1 MGCSLSIF
9 DAEGTPQFSREFSTP
24 DGAAEFLEFA
34 IDPLMAK
41 GAKYIVVGDEIARIE
56 KTYRAKT
63 IAACISANVD
73 WSNAIHYCLYLRP
86 YQ

>member
-9 DAEGTPQFSREFSTP
+9 DSQGTPQFSQDFSTP
-24 DGAAEFLEFA
+24 DGAVEFLEVA

-41 GAKYIVVGDEIARIE
+41 GAKYIVVGDESAGIE

-63 IAACISANVD
+63 IADCVSAKVD
-73 WSNAIHYCLYLRP
+73 WSHAIHRCLYLRP
-86 YQ
+86 YH